1 MVADRHETAR
11 ARFRAVAAPDI
22 DWDLLLRQ
30 AAQARERAYAPYSR
44 FPVGAALLAE
54 DGRVFSGCNVENRSF
69 GLAIC
74 AERTAAVEA
83 VQAGARRFAA
93 LAVVTGLSPPA
104 PPCGL
109 CRETL
114 SEFADDLPI
123 VLANPQG
130 ERLETTLRRLFPHP
144 FARPGAPPDFG

>member
-1 MVADRHETAR
+1 MQAP
-11 ARFRAVAAPDI
+11 AV
-22 DWDLLLRQ
+22 DWDLLLRE

-44 FPVGAALLAE
+44 FPVGVALLAE
-54 DGRVFSGCNVENRSF
+54 DGRLFTGCNVENRSF

-74 AERTAAVEA
+74 AERTAVVEA
-83 VQAGARRFAA
+83 VKAGARRFAA
-93 LAVVTGLSPPA
+93 LVVLTGLSPPA

-123 VLANPQG
+123 LLANPQG
-130 ERLETTLRRLFPHP
+130 ERRETTLRQLFPHP
-144 FARPGAPPDFG
+144 FARPGAPTVFGD